1 MAILYPHE
9 ISKFRVVWFYRQQ
22 TSTLR
27 AKNMTKSSISSILFE
42 YLKEAIN
49 CSSYKHELKVTR
61 SDRPHSGVERD
72 AANDVTLLW
81 K

>member
-1 MAILYPHE
+1 
-9 ISKFRVVWFYRQQ
+9 
-22 TSTLR
+22 
-27 AKNMTKSSISSILFE
+27 MTKSSISSILFE